1 MEDNCH
7 VDQFQKEVHAEDLDN
22 AQVVYLGVEGMG
34 CPRCA
39 LRVQNGLNRLD
50 GVYQAVVSLQLQ
62 TAEVYY
68 DPQQVRLEDLMKA
81 VSSSGDEQK
90 HHYSARIIQ
99 S

>member
-7 VDQFQKEVHAEDLDN
+7 VDPYQKEVRHEDLEK
-22 AQVVYLGVEGMG
+22 AEVVYLSVAGMG

-50 GVYQAVVSLQLQ
+50 GVYEAVVSLQLQ

-68 DPQQVRLEDLMKA
+68 DPQKVRLDDMVTA
-81 VSSSGDEQK
+81 VSSAGDEQT
-90 HHYSARIIQ
+90 HRYRAQVIHN
-99 S
+99 